1 MTGISD
7 PLTIVASVIMG
18 IQQKQPEIRMRIYSI
33 TVTCEAARELASAC
47 LR

>member
-18 IQQKQPEIRMRIYSI
+18 IQQKQPEFRMRI
-33 TVTCEAARELASAC
+33 
-47 LR
+47 